1 MILQFTRLV
10 QGALRQERRF
20 QITSN
25 NLANVDTPSFKED
38 VLSFD
43 WRLKAHLTVNHTQ
56 GPIRETGNP
65 LDVALADEGYFK
77 VMTPYGERY
86 TRDGR
91 FTINSAGE
99 LVTQTGDQVLGENGP
114 IIIEGNKV
122 DINTAG
128 EILVDDVAVD
138 ALKVVTF
145 DDLTPLFKQGGNL
158 YEYLGDPADETAPPN
173 VEVKQKAVEASNVET
188 VTEMARLI
196 ELSRMYETYQKM
208 LQSFDE
214 TDAKAVSDVGQLR

>member
-25 NLANVDTPSFKED
+25 NLSNVDTPSFKED

-43 WRLKAHLTVNHTQ
+43 WKLRAHLTVNHSQ

-65 LDVALADEGYFK
+65 LDVSLADEGFFT
-77 VMTPYGERY
+77 VQTPFGDRY

-91 FTINSAGE
+91 FTINSVGE
-99 LVTQTGDQVLGENGP
+99 LVTQNGDPVLGENGP
-114 IIIEGNKV
+114 IAIEGNKV
-122 DINTAG
+122 DINKAG
-128 EILVDDVAVD
+128 EVFVDGQIVD

-145 DDLTPLFKQGGNL
+145 EDLTPLFKQGGNL
-158 YEYLGDPADETAPPN
+158 YEYLGDPGAEIAPPN
-173 VEVKQKAVEASNVET
+173 IDVRQKTVEGSNVET

-214 TDAKAVSDVGQLR
+214 TDAKAISDVGQLR

>member
-38 VLSFD
+38 ILSFD
-43 WRLKAHLTVNHTQ
+43 WRLNAHLTVDHTQ
-56 GPIRETGNP
+56 GPVRETGNP
-65 LDVALADEGYFK
+65 LDIALADEGFFK
-77 VMTPYGERY
+77 VQTPFGERY

-91 FTINSAGE
+91 FTVNSFSE
-99 LVTQTGDQVLGENGP
+99 LVTSGGDQVLGENGP
-114 IIIEGNKV
+114 VIINGKSV
-122 DINTAG
+122 DINKAG
-128 EILVDDVAVD
+128 EVFVDGELVDS
-138 ALKVVTF
+138 LKIVTF
-145 DDLTPLFKQGGNL
+145 EDLTPLFKQGGNL
-158 YEYLGDPADETAPPN
+158 YEYLGDPADEVAPVNIDVRQKN
-173 VEVKQKAVEASNVET
+173 VESSNVET
-188 VTEMARLI
+188 VTEMAKLI

-214 TDAKAVSDVGQLR
+214 TDAKAISDVGQLR